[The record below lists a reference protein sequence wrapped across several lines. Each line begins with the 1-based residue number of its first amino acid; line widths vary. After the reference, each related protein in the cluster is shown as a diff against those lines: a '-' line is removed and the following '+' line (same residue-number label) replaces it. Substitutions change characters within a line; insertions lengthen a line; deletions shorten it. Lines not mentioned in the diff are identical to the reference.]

1 MTTEQ
6 LFKMA
11 VFAPLGLTLIGLGIS
26 IVGKTIGLKRFMP
39 THYWFLWG
47 TLGLVVTNA
56 GVAVFGDAVKCRVL
70 YNYGKKRINN
80 ANLIVARFVRAT
92 IFCEN

>member
-6 LFKMA
+6 LFKKWRL
-11 VFAPLGLTLIGLGIS
+11 FAPLGLTLIGLGIS
-26 IVGKTIGLKRFMP
+26 IVGKAIGLK
-39 THYWFLWG
+39 TIHADALDWFLWG

-70 YNYGKKRINN
+70 YELRKEKNQ
-80 ANLIVARFVRAT
+80 
-92 IFCEN
+92 